1 MIRLKLV
8 KTGTEEAANSIVEDE
23 NGHLHGTKVL
33 LSLILP
39 WANSD
44 RIVCADSYFASV
56 GAAETLKRIGLRFI
70 GVVKTATKQFPM
82 KHMSEIELENR
93 GDRRGLIMHGDEN

>member
-8 KTGTEEAANSIVEDE
+8 KTGTGEAADSIAADE

-33 LSLILP
+33 LSLIIP

-44 RIVCADSYFASV
+44 HIVCADPYFASF
-56 GAAETLKRIGLRFI
+56 GAAETLK
-70 GVVKTATKQFPM
+70 
-82 KHMSEIELENR
+82 
-93 GDRRGLIMHGDEN
+93 

>member
-8 KTGTEEAANSIVEDE
+8 KTGTEEAADSIAEDE
-23 NGHLHGTKVL
+23 NVHLHGTKVL

-39 WANSD
+39 SANSD

-56 GAAETLKRIGLRFI
+56 GAAETLK
-70 GVVKTATKQFPM
+70 
-82 KHMSEIELENR
+82 
-93 GDRRGLIMHGDEN
+93 